1 MTNKKKTKP
10 KKNNTNSN
18 EKKVVLKLILSIIY
32 LIVITL
38 LILCA
43 YKLYKLENEEINWS
57 DVENSNQYSYMYIS
71 KMSEKFA
78 YDSKTGKSYH
88 FVIETEKTGVWHTY
102 LIAIAEDDYNKY
114 KNIIDYTYERTS
126 VEPKQIKVY
135 GYPVLIDNNL
145 KELAIKNI
153 KKFVPAENE
162 IEVTDKNFENY
173 LTNSYLDTTI
183 PKKDD
188 FNYILFSIMLIIVI
202 VIVLFVLT
210 IFHKGPKKEKLKKTK
225 PKKAEEEELE
235 II

>member
-1 MTNKKKTKP
+1 M
-10 KKNNTNSN
+10 
-18 EKKVVLKLILSIIY
+18 
-32 LIVITL
+32 
-38 LILCA
+38 
-43 YKLYKLENEEINWS
+43 
-57 DVENSNQYSYMYIS
+57 
-71 KMSEKFA
+71 
-78 YDSKTGKSYH
+78 
-88 FVIETEKTGVWHTY
+88 
-102 LIAIAEDDYNKY
+102 
-114 KNIIDYTYERTS
+114 
-126 VEPKQIKVY
+126 
-135 GYPVLIDNNL
+135 IDNNL

-210 IFHKGPKKEKLKKTK
+210 IFHKGPKKEKLNETK
-225 PKKAEEEELE
+225 PKKVEEELE